1 VTDTGKTAGARF
13 TAAIAGIDAVNAE
26 DPSSEDHD
34 GGSSPAALLYGQ
46 RMSAWL
52 LRIEPD
58 ASEVLRLA
66 ARAQH
71 IARWR
76 IPRSDFPEGRE
87 GYLAWRA
94 RLAVFHGE
102 TAGAVLRDAG
112 YDEDAVA
119 RLKVLLQKRGLKR
132 DAEIQALEDAACLV
146 FLENYFAAFAAKH
159 PDDKVIDILKKTA
172 AKMSPRGLSAAAG
185 LVAHLPLQAQA
196 LVSQAL
202 GGSPRGRSA

>member
-1 VTDTGKTAGARF
+1 MSETGTSPAGRF
-13 TAAIAGIDAVNAE
+13 TAAIAAIDAVNGE
-26 DPSSEDHD
+26 DPSREDHD
-34 GGSSPAALLYGQ
+34 GGLFPAALLYGQ

-58 ASEVLRLA
+58 ASEILRLA

-87 GYLAWRA
+87 GYLAWRT

-102 TAGAVLRDAG
+102 TAGIVLRAAG
-112 YDEDAVA
+112 YHEDAVA

-132 DAEIQALEDAACLV
+132 DAEVQALEDAACLV
-146 FLENYFAAFAAKH
+146 FLEHQFASFAAKH
-159 PDDKVIDILKKTA
+159 CDEKVLEILKKTA
-172 AKMSPRGLSAAAG
+172 AKMSPRGLAAAAG
-185 LVAHLPLQAQA
+185 LVAHLPEYAQA
-196 LVSQAL
+196 LVHRAL
-202 GGSPRGRSA
+202 GGAP

>member
-1 VTDTGKTAGARF
+1 MSNAGTSPGARF
-13 TAAIAGIDAVNAE
+13 TAAIAGIDAVNGE
-26 DPSSEDHD
+26 DPSREGHD
-34 GGSSPAALLYGQ
+34 GGSFPAALLYGQ

-58 ASEVLRLA
+58 ASEILRLA

-76 IPRSDFPEGRE
+76 IPRSDFPEGRD
-87 GYLAWRA
+87 GYLAWRT

-132 DAEIQALEDAACLV
+132 DAEVRALEDAACLV
-146 FLENYFAAFAAKH
+146 FLEHHFAAFAAKH
-159 PDDKVIDILKKTA
+159 SDDKVLDILKKTA
-172 AKMSPRGLSAAAG
+172 AKMSPRGLTAAAG
-185 LVAHLPLQAQA
+185 LVVHLPEHAQA
-196 LVSQAL
+196 LVHRAL
-202 GGSPRGRSA
+202 GGAP

>member
-1 VTDTGKTAGARF
+1 MTDTGKAAGVRF
-13 TAAIAGIDAVNAE
+13 SAAIAAIDAVNGE
-26 DPSSEDHD
+26 DPSCESHD
-34 GGSSPAALLYGQ
+34 GGSFPAALLYGQ

-52 LRIEPD
+52 LRLEPD

-87 GYLAWRA
+87 GYLAWRT

-102 TAGAVLRDAG
+102 NAGALLRDAG

-132 DAEIQALEDAACLV
+132 DAEVQALEDAACLV
-146 FLENYFAAFAAKH
+146 FLEHHFAAFADKH

-172 AKMSPRGLSAAAG
+172 AKMSPRGLAAAAG
-185 LVAHLPLQAQA
+185 LVAHLPDRAQT
-196 LVSQAL
+196 LVTRAL
-202 GGSPRGRSA
+202 GGRS